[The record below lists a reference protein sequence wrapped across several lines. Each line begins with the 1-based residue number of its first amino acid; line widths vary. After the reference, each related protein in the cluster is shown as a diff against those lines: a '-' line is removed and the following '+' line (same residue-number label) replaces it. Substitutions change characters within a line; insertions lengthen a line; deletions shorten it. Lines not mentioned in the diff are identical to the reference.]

1 MQEVRF
7 PIFESSSYLVTYLD
21 NGTGD
26 KYGMYVR
33 AVDKSHAKKLVRLQV
48 ADITTLSA
56 VLAEAKK
63 RILFS

>member
-21 NGTGD
+21 NATGD

-33 AVDKSHAKKLVRLQV
+33 AVDKSHAKKLVRLQ
-48 ADITTLSA
+48 TTNTTVLSV

-63 RILFS
+63 ENFV